1 MLHFNSLRDRR
12 KARQRHKIKSLAP
25 SRPRI
30 VVHRSNQ
37 HMYAQ
42 LVDSNAVVLVSAST
56 VTKELK
62 DKLKSGSN
70 IKAAVEVGKTLAKLA
85 LDKGYKE
92 VFFDRSGFLYHGR
105 VKALADAARETG
117 LSF

>member
-12 KARQRHKIKSLAP
+12 KARQRYKIKALA
-25 SRPRI
+25 SNRPRI

-42 LVDSNAVVLVSAST
+42 LIDSNANVLVSAST
-56 VTKELK
+56 ISKELK

-70 IKAAVEVGKTLAKLA
+70 IQAAVEVGKTLAKLA
-85 LDKGYKE
+85 LEKGIKE

-105 VKALADAARETG
+105 VKALADAARENG